1 VEQKRKNMKQ
11 IFLSTAIL
19 ASMASGLYAQ
29 NANVQIIHNCADP
42 LADSVDVYI
51 NGAPTIDNFA
61 FRTATGQLSLPAGTY
76 VVDIAPKTSTSVAQ
90 SIFTDTLMLMASTNY
105 TVIANGLLSGPV
117 NTAFNLYAYANSR
130 TSSAVAGNTD
140 LLVFHGA
147 TDAPTVDVT
156 VAGGSPTLSNDLAY
170 ATYNSGGYIELPTA
184 DYSIEVRDAS
194 GAVVVAG
201 YEAPLAALSLTN
213 SAITVVASGFL
224 APQPGQAA
232 FGLYVALPT
241 GGNLVPLPTSNS
253 LVQIIHNSSDVAAD
267 SVDIYLDGAI
277 LLDNFAFRTA
287 TPFVNVTS
295 GVAHTIAVAPK
306 TSTSASQALATF
318 PVTFAANEVYV
329 VVANGLL
336 AGPVQTQFNLYTYAM
351 GRTTA
356 SNSSN
361 SDVLIF
367 HGSTDA
373 PTVDVTV
380 AGGNPTLANDLAY
393 ATFNTAGYLELP
405 TANYQID
412 VRDQTGATVV
422 ATYDVPLQTLNLAGA
437 AMTVVA
443 SGFLAPAPGQPAFGL
458 YVALTAGGNLVPLPL
473 SNTSG
478 IAEENTSTFRAY
490 PNPVQDEL
498 IIDQNGAVAD
508 AIEIVDVAGRV
519 VYSQNNISESVV
531 RINTA
536 SFANG
541 IYTVRVI
548 SGATVSQQRI
558 VVGNN

>member
-1 VEQKRKNMKQ
+1 MKQ
-11 IFLSTAIL
+11 IILSSAI
-19 ASMASGLYAQ
+19 MATMAGGLFAQ

-42 LADSVDVYI
+42 LADSVDVYV
-51 NGAPTIDNFA
+51 NGAPTLDNFA

-76 VVDIAPKTSTSVAQ
+76 VVDIAPKTSSSVAQ
-90 SIFTDTLMLMASTNY
+90 SIFTDTLTLTASTNY
-105 TVIANGLLSGPV
+105 TVIANGILSGPV
-117 NTAFNLYAYANSR
+117 NTAFNLYVYANSR
-130 TSSAVAGNTD
+130 TTAAVSGNTD

-170 ATYNSGGYIELPTA
+170 ATFNSGGYIELPTA

-201 YEAPLAALSLTN
+201 YEAPLQTLALTN

-224 APQPGQAA
+224 APQPGQAS

-241 GGNLVPLPTSNS
+241 GGNLIPLPVSNA
-253 LVQIIHNSSDVAAD
+253 LVQIIHNSSDAAAD

-287 TPFVNVTS
+287 TPFVNVTA
-295 GVAHTIAVAPK
+295 GVSHTIAVAAK

-318 PVTFAANEVYV
+318 PVTFGANETYI

-356 SNSSN
+356 TNSAN
-361 SDVLIF
+361 SDVLVF

-393 ATFNTAGYLELP
+393 ATFNSAGYLELP

-422 ATYDVPLQTLNLAGA
+422 ATYDVPLQTLNLGGA

-458 YVALTAGGNLVPLPL
+458 YVALVNGGNLIPLPL

-478 IAEENTSTFRAY
+478 INENNTATFRTY

-498 IIDQNGAVAD
+498 IIDQNGSVAD
-508 AIEIVDVAGRV
+508 AIEIVDVTGRV

-531 RINTA
+531 RVNTS

-541 IYTVRVI
+541 MYTVRVI
-548 SGATVSQQRI
+548 TQGNVSQQKI